1 MAAAPDASVLRARGM
16 PHLLAV
22 VLCCFSGFALLLPV
36 SPTWAVAGGADEFG
50 AGLVTAVLMAATVL
64 TQLCVKAMLRR
75 VGWSHTLTLGALLL
89 GLPAPLQA
97 LSDGLPA
104 ILLTTAPR
112 GAGFGILTVC
122 GSTAVAALAP
132 RGRQGAAIG
141 LYGLAVALPQVVL
154 TPAAPWLV
162 DTFALPAIIACGA
175 LPVLALPLTPALG
188 RIVAAHDDD
197 HAPRGGPSRAAT
209 APTVLRRIRQP
220 LGVLLL
226 VTAGGGAVLT
236 FAPQFTPSPTAA
248 VACLFTLT
256 ATAAAG
262 RWACGILADRLP
274 PRPIGVALMLAAC
287 AGLALTAAGVASA
300 PATVPALLAG
310 VLLLGTAYGGLQS
323 VTLVQAFRQAGTE
336 NRHTTSVAWNI
347 GYDSG
352 TGLGSLTLGLAAQTA
367 TFTAGFAALS
377 AGIGAAAL
385 AVLLTTSRPA
395 PPAAPPIGG
404 RPRTGA
410 DDACDQLGP

>member
-1 MAAAPDASVLRARGM
+1 MAAPPDASVLRAPGM
-16 PHLLAV
+16 THLLAV

-64 TQLCVKAMLRR
+64 SQLRVRAVLRR
-75 VGWSHTLTLGALLL
+75 VGWPRTLTLGALLL

-97 LSDGLPA
+97 LSDTLPA
-104 ILLTTAPR
+104 ILATTALR

-141 LYGLAVALPQVVL
+141 VYGLAIALPQVVL

-188 RIVAAHDDD
+188 RAVAAHDASHTPRDG
-197 HAPRGGPSRAAT
+197 APRAT
-209 APTVLRRIRQP
+209 PTPTVLRRIRQP
-220 LGVLLL
+220 LCVLLL

-236 FAPQFTPSPTAA
+236 FAPQFTPDPTTAA
-248 VACLFTLT
+248 ACLLTLT

-262 RWACGILADRLP
+262 RWACGILADRVP
-274 PRPIGVALMLAAC
+274 PRPIGVALLLAAC
-287 AGLALTAAGVASA
+287 AGLALTAAGVAA
-300 PATVPALLAG
+300 PATAPALLAG
-310 VLLLGTAYGGLQS
+310 ALLLGAAYGGLQS
-323 VTLVQAFRQAGTE
+323 VTLVQAFRQAGPD

-352 TGLGSLTLGLAAQTA
+352 TGLGSLALGLAAQTA
-367 TFTAGFAALS
+367 TFATGFATLS
-377 AGIGAAAL
+377 AVMGAATL
-385 AVLLTTSRPA
+385 AVLLTTPRPA
-395 PPAAPPIGG
+395 PSTTPPIGG
-404 RPRTGA
+404 RPSTPA
-410 DDACDQLGP
+410 DEDCDQPGP